1 MATNSWSSCRI
12 LVVVD
17 FVFEKTNALLNLI
30 KQQEYDY
37 TSIDKIYLFAK
48 DPNEVKCQYFLKKRE
63 KIDPENLKDLK
74 AFIEYSSNM
83 WMSMKILK
91 STMQTENIMY

>member
-1 MATNSWSSCRI
+1 MII
-12 LVVVD
+12 LILTK
-17 FVFEKTNALLNLI
+17 F
-30 KQQEYDY
+30 
-37 TSIDKIYLFAK
+37 IYLLRIQMK
-48 DPNEVKCQYFLKKRE
+48 YSVNIFLKNVK